1 MNVSTK
7 LRRTLSIAS
16 VLVPCA
22 LLLGAPTAP
31 AFQVKD
37 QGTAGLDGKVVMS
50 PAAERI
56 ETVDPGGGD
65 QIGPGDT
72 IIRPVIIHNRTED
85 TVDFD
90 MDVAQVVGSSAEL
103 VVEVRHGVREG
114 AAAWVE
120 LEKSS
125 FSLKPG
131 QQGTMLVT
139 IRIPKTIKPGSKPF
153 AVTATQRTTQVQTE
167 GAGIAPQFKQVA
179 IFILEIPGD
188 APVEGTL
195 TKATI
200 TSAQKSI
207 DSARKGKQPP
217 TNSRLYVSPNWTD
230 SHRLTLSAEYENT
243 GERLLK
249 PKGEIVVKDIFGRV
263 AQKYAI
269 EEFTVYPEGEAAKT
283 VELKDL
289 PSLGLFTATVEL
301 ESEQTGKQNTTLPR
315 FILMPKWFLFAAIAF
330 VLYWLFRLAKWQVG
344 RRREWQQYLDSE
356 AAAEGDAVGYED
368 PEFADDDEAWDY
380 DDEDE
385 SNVV

>member
-1 MNVSTK
+1 MTNS
-7 LRRTLSIAS
+7 LSFRRILSLLPLPI
-16 VLVPCA
+16 VLAA
-22 LLLGAPTAP
+22 LVGAPPAP

-56 ETVDPGGGD
+56 ETVDVGGGD

-72 IIRPVIIHNRTED
+72 IIRPVIIHNRTKE

-90 MDVAQVVGSSAEL
+90 MDVAQVVGSNAEL

-139 IRIPKTIKPGSKPF
+139 IRIPKDIKPGSKPF
-153 AVTATQRTTQVQTE
+153 AVTATQRSQQVQTE

-179 IFILEIPGD
+179 IFILELPGD
-188 APVEGTL
+188 APVEGKL
-195 TKATI
+195 TNASI
-200 TSAQKSI
+200 TSAQKSL
-207 DSARKGKQPP
+207 DSARSGKQPP
-217 TNSRLYVSPNWTD
+217 KNSRFYVSPKWTD
-230 SHRLTLSAEYENT
+230 THRLTLSAEYENT

-249 PKGEIVVKDIFGRV
+249 PKGEVVVTDIFGRV
-263 AQKYAI
+263 AQKYPI
-269 EEFTVYPEGEAAKT
+269 EEFTVYPGGEAAQT

-289 PSLGLFTATVEL
+289 PSLGIFTASVEL
-301 ESEQTGKQNTTLPR
+301 ESEQTGKQSTTLPR
-315 FILMPKWFLFAAIAF
+315 FALIPKWFLLAVAAF
-330 VLYWLFRLAKWQVG
+330 LVYWGYRLLRWQLA
-344 RRREWQQYLDSE
+344 RRAEWQQYMDGE
-356 AAAEGDAVGYED
+356 GAEGGEVEALEYDDADAE
-368 PEFADDDEAWDY
+368 WDY